1 MAFEKEE
8 LYSVLENA
16 SDFIE
21 HSRTKGA
28 YNVKPIKGIRLANGR
43 YLYNEPEKAVPSNP
57 DEWGKG
63 EDAEGIDEYGAY
75 KLSENGEKIYDIG
88 DGIEYDYTDG
98 YFIPRNKPG
107 APPKKW
113 DDAVGGYVPVSWER
127 EEEVYPDVG
136 EEDKPKSEEK
146 KEEPEPEKKEAVN
159 RTKKEKLIEEDKGKN
174 PPEEKVHPRVTGS
187 DVTTWENAKIT
198 SWDKTKD
205 KIKTASGKA
214 KESLDDLWKKVKSG
228 ASSMWEKIR
237 NKLRHGETLDEEE
250 YEFLAHNGINTEEDF
265 VAMVENIDDDNF
277 LEHYGVPDQ
286 RWGVRNGPPYPLKRD
301 QKPLTQ
307 KGAEYV
313 EQRKGDTLDK
323 VIRGASIITDLYGN
337 AVSIYS
343 AIPYEHSKYGQE
355 DLDDTIIVGPKGQKH
370 KDSYGRLERIMASG
384 GKLTQDEAEAL
395 NTRKKTLDTLNSN
408 YNTPQKLDRQK
419 TMDALQSVMGLA
431 LAGLSVLKT
440 VKEIRN
446 LKSS

>member
-43 YLYNEPEKAVPSNP
+43 YLYNDPDKAVPSNP

-75 KLSENGEKIYDIG
+75 RLAENGEKIYDIG
-88 DGIEYDYTDG
+88 DGIDYDYTDG

-127 EEEVYPDVG
+127 EEEVYPDIG
-136 EEDKPKSEEK
+136 EEDKAEEK
-146 KEEPEPEKKEAVN
+146 KDVSVD

-174 PPEEKVHPRVTGS
+174 PPEGKVHPRVTGS

-198 SWDKTKD
+198 SWNKTKD

-214 KESLDDLWKKVKSG
+214 KQSLDDLWKKVKSG
-228 ASSMWEKIR
+228 ASSLWERIR
-237 NKLRHGETLDEEE
+237 NKIRHGEMLDDEE
-250 YEFLAHNGINTEEDF
+250 YEFLAHNGIESEEDF
-265 VAMVENIDDDNF
+265 IKMVENVDDDDF
-277 LEHYGVPDQ
+277 FEHHGVRDQ
-286 RWGVRNGPPYPLKRD
+286 RWGVRNGPPYPLKD
-301 QKPLTQ
+301 QQKPLTQ

-313 EQRKGDTLDK
+313 DRRKSDSLDK
-323 VIRGASIITDLYGN
+323 VIRGASVITDLYGN

-343 AIPYEHSKYGQE
+343 AMPYKHSEYGQE
-355 DLDDTIIVGPKGQKH
+355 DLEDKIMVGPKGEKH
-370 KDSYGRLERIMASG
+370 EDSFGRLERIMASG
-384 GKLTQDEAEAL
+384 GKLTQYEAAAL
-395 NTRKKTLDTLNSN
+395 NDRKKTLDTLNSN
-408 YNTPQKLDRQK
+408 YNTSEKVNRQK
-419 TMDALQSVMGLA
+419 TIDALQSVMGVA
-431 LAGLSVLKT
+431 LSAISVLKT
-440 VKEIRN
+440 VKEIKN